1 MIFLLLI
8 LTEENTVM
16 LTYSVKWQVGKIMI
30 ISVSNILHPF
40 QKYNDFGSLFSFCGE
55 TKGFF
60 VFPSRKE

>member
-30 ISVSNILHPF
+30 ISVSYILHPF
-40 QKYNDFGSLFSFCGE
+40 QKYNDFASLFSFCRE